1 MSLKI
6 PSLCISS
13 NGVCQTATSMSLTVF
28 RVFINC
34 SIILYSS
41 ITATLTTPVWE
52 LVGDAYVALQPFG
65 LFHQLLFSAR
75 AVTRGLRSSHFLW
88 AALRLSGLFR
98 QLVLSE
104 PAATCRLR
112 LSHFL
117 SAVLQFSGLLLQC
130 LF

>member
-6 PSLCISS
+6 PSVCISS
-13 NGVCQTATSMSLTVF
+13 KGVCHTAKSMSLIVF

-41 ITATLTTPVWE
+41 ITATLTTPVWA
-52 LVGDAYVALQPFG
+52 LVGDAYVVLPPFG
-65 LFHQLLFSAR
+65 LFHLLLFSAR
-75 AVTRGLRSSHFLW
+75 AVTRGLRSFHFFG
-88 AALRLSGLFR
+88 AALQLSGLFR

-112 LSHFL
+112 PSHFL
-117 SAVLQFSGLLLQC
+117 
-130 LF
+130 

>member
-6 PSLCISS
+6 PSLCTSS
-13 NGVCQTATSMSLTVF
+13 KGVCHTSTSMSLTVF

-52 LVGDAYVALQPFG
+52 LVGDAYAAPQPFG
-65 LFHQLLFSAR
+65 LFHQLLFSEP
-75 AVTRGLRSSHFLW
+75 AVTPGFRPSHFLL
-88 AALRLSGLFR
+88 AA
-98 QLVLSE
+98 
-104 PAATCRLR
+104 
-112 LSHFL
+112 
-117 SAVLQFSGLLLQC
+117 LQFSGLLLQC